1 MSAITTHVLDTAR
14 GLPARGVS
22 VTLEREQTDEDG
34 GRRWAALGSGE
45 TDEDGRLKT
54 LLPLGQALVP
64 GAYRLTFDTGG
75 YFQRGGQPAFYPEVQ
90 ITFTVTD
97 AAQHYHIPLLLCPYG
112 YSTYRGS

>member
-1 MSAITTHVLDTAR
+1 MSAITTHVLDTAH

-22 VTLEREQTDEDG
+22 VTLERADEG
-34 GRRWAALGSGE
+34 GERGWAALGSGR

-54 LLPLGQALVP
+54 LLPPGQALVP
-64 GAYRLTFDTGG
+64 GVYRLTFDTGA
-75 YFQRGGQPAFYPEVQ
+75 YFQKDGQPAFYPEVQ

-97 AAQHYHIPLLLCPYG
+97 EAQHYHVPLLLCPYG

>member
-1 MSAITTHVLDTAR
+1 MSAITTHVLDTAH

-22 VTLEREQTDEDG
+22 VTLERADEG
-34 GRRWAALGSGE
+34 GERGWAALGSGR

-54 LLPLGQALVP
+54 LLPPGQALVP
-64 GAYRLTFDTGG
+64 GVYRLTFDTGA
-75 YFQRGGQPAFYPEVQ
+75 YFQREGQPVFYPQVQ
-90 ITFTVTD
+90 VAFIVGE

>member
-22 VTLEREQTDEDG
+22 VTLERVEGEG
-34 GRRWAALGSGE
+34 ERRWETLGSGR

-54 LLPLGQALVP
+54 LLPPGQALIP
-64 GAYRLTFDTGG
+64 GVYRLTFDTGA
-75 YFQRGGQPAFYPEVQ
+75 YFQRDGQPAFYPEVQ
-90 ITFTVTD
+90 IAFNVTD